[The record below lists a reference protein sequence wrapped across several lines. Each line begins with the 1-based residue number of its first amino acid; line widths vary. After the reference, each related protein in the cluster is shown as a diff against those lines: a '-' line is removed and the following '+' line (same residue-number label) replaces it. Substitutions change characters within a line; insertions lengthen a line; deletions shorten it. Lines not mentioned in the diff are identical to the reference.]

1 MIGERRGIVVG
12 NERRTPDIKELVDNT
27 LREMGLEVEDFRELE
42 SLSRCERGPVI
53 A

>member
-12 NERRTPDIKELVDNT
+12 NECCAPDVEELVDNT

-42 SLSRCERGPVI
+42 SLP
-53 A
+53 